1 MINFLNLQIKTQSEQ
16 QMLYA
21 QTQNML
27 EKITLRHITFVIV
40 AMKVVMALYLLWGV
54 MNHGDGKASFSFDW
68 SFVGFLLTGFIAQLI
83 DGALGMAHGV
93 TCTSLLFYFGV
104 SPAVATASVHTTKV
118 FTAGASGLSHLY
130 LGNVDR
136 KLLLRLIL
144 PGIAGAVI
152 GAYMISEVFD
162 GKWIKP
168 YITMYLL
175 FLGVLILLK
184 SFRTP
189 KPRTEVKFVSLLGA
203 FGGFFDSIGGGGWGP
218 IVTSNIVNQ
227 GNDPRE
233 AVGTVNTAEFFVAF
247 FSTLV
252 FLVFVVV
259 ESWQVVLGLI
269 AGGLLA
275 APLGALL
282 VRQIRPKTL
291 MFLVGI
297 TIILSQSYN
306 LYSWLF

>member
-1 MINFLNLQIKTQSEQ
+1 MIYTQP
-16 QMLYA
+16 
-21 QTQNML
+21 QNML
-27 EKITLRHITFVIV
+27 ERITLKHITLLIIV
-40 AMKVVMALYLLWGV
+40 MKVAMALYLFWGII
-54 MNHGDGKASFSFDW
+54 NRGGTETAFAFDW
-68 SFVGFLLTGFIAQLI
+68 TFVGYLLTGFIAQLI

-144 PGIAGAVI
+144 PGILGAVI
-152 GAYMISEVFD
+152 GAYMISEVLD

-184 SFRTP
+184 SFRTQRP
-189 KPRTEVKFVSLLGA
+189 KTEVKFVSLLGA

-247 FSTLV
+247 FSTMV

>member
-1 MINFLNLQIKTQSEQ
+1 
-16 QMLYA
+16 MLRR
-21 QTQNML
+21 
-27 EKITLRHITFVIV
+27 ITLKHISISIIFLKV
-40 AMKVVMALYLLWGV
+40 AMAIYLVLSVWKQTGEIATF
-54 MNHGDGKASFSFDW
+54 HFDW
-68 SFVGFLLTGFIAQLI
+68 TFLAYLLTGFIAQLI

-93 TCTSLLFYFGV
+93 TCTTLLFHFGV

-144 PGIAGAVI
+144 PGILGAIV
-152 GAYMISEVFD
+152 GAYMISEVLD

-168 YITMYLL
+168 YVTMYLL

-184 SFRTP
+184 SFRSQRP
-189 KPRTEVKFVSLLGA
+189 KTEIKFVSLLGA

-247 FSTLV
+247 SSTLI
-252 FLVFVVV
+252 FLIFVVV
-259 ESWQVVLGLI
+259 ESWQVVFGLI

-282 VRQIRPKTL
+282 VRNISAKAL

-297 TIILSQSYN
+297 TIILSQTYT
-306 LYSWLF
+306 LYTWLF

>member
-1 MINFLNLQIKTQSEQ
+1 
-16 QMLYA
+16 
-21 QTQNML
+21 ML
-27 EKITLRHITFVIV
+27 ERITLKHITLLIIV
-40 AMKVVMALYLLWGV
+40 MKVAMALYLFWGII
-54 MNHGDGKASFSFDW
+54 NKGGSETAFAFDW
-68 SFVGFLLTGFIAQLI
+68 TFVGYLLTGFVAQLI

-144 PGIAGAVI
+144 PGILGAVI
-152 GAYMISEVFD
+152 GAYMISEVLD

-184 SFRTP
+184 SFRTQRP
-189 KPRTEVKFVSLLGA
+189 KTEVKFVSLLGA

-227 GNDPRE
+227 GSSRYSEHSRVFCSFFQYDGILGICGGRE
-233 AVGTVNTAEFFVAF
+233 LASCARTHCRWLNGGAIGGFIGSSNSPQNLDVSGGDHHY
-247 FSTLV
+247 LV
-252 FLVFVVV
+252 PKLQFIQLVI
-259 ESWQVVLGLI
+259 LTCKLI
-269 AGGLLA
+269 KN
-275 APLGALL
+275 P
-282 VRQIRPKTL
+282 
-291 MFLVGI
+291 
-297 TIILSQSYN
+297 S
-306 LYSWLF
+306 

>member
-1 MINFLNLQIKTQSEQ
+1 
-16 QMLYA
+16 
-21 QTQNML
+21 ML
-27 EKITLRHITFVIV
+27 EKITLRHITASIIALKV
-40 AMKVVMALYLLWGV
+40 AMAIYLVMSVWRQTGGV
-54 MNHGDGKASFSFDW
+54 ATFHFDW
-68 SFVGFLLTGFIAQLI
+68 TFLAYLLTGFIAQLI

-93 TCTSLLFYFGV
+93 TCTTLLFHFGV

-144 PGIAGAVI
+144 PGILGAVI

-168 YITMYLL
+168 YVTMYLL

-184 SFRTP
+184 SFRSQRP
-189 KPRTEVKFVSLLGA
+189 KTEIKFVSLLGA

-247 FSTLV
+247 CSTLV

-259 ESWQVVLGLI
+259 ESWQVVFGLI

-282 VRQIRPKTL
+282 VRNISAKAL

-297 TIILSQSYN
+297 TIILSQTYT
-306 LYSWLF
+306 LYTWLF

>member
-1 MINFLNLQIKTQSEQ
+1 MLITQG
-16 QMLYA
+16 
-21 QTQNML
+21 QNML
-27 EKITLRHITFVIV
+27 EKITLRHISLLIVALKLLMAVYLAIGIWGHAGSKPILAFDWTFVAYV
-40 AMKVVMALYLLWGV
+40 
-54 MNHGDGKASFSFDW
+54 
-68 SFVGFLLTGFIAQLI
+68 LTGFIAQLI

-93 TCTSLLFYFGV
+93 TCTTLLFYFGV

-144 PGIAGAVI
+144 PGIIGAVA

-168 YITMYLL
+168 YITLYLL
-175 FLGVLILLK
+175 FLGVVILLK
-184 SFRTP
+184 SFRSQRP
-189 KPRTEVKFVSLLGA
+189 KTEIKFVSTLGA
-203 FGGFFDSIGGGGWGP
+203 VGGFLDSIGGGGWGP

-247 FSTLV
+247 FSTAV
-252 FLVFVVV
+252 FLIFVVV

-269 AGGLLA
+269 GGGLLA

-282 VRQIRPKTL
+282 VRKITAKAL
-291 MFLVGI
+291 MFLVGLI
-297 TIILSQSYN
+297 IILTQSYTLIN
-306 LYSWLF
+306 WWLK

>member
-1 MINFLNLQIKTQSEQ
+1 
-16 QMLYA
+16 MLRR
-21 QTQNML
+21 
-27 EKITLRHITFVIV
+27 ITLKHISISIIFLKV
-40 AMKVVMALYLLWGV
+40 AMAIYLVLSVWKQTGEIATF
-54 MNHGDGKASFSFDW
+54 HFDW
-68 SFVGFLLTGFIAQLI
+68 TFLAYLLTGFIAQLI

-93 TCTSLLFYFGV
+93 TCTTLLFHFGV

-144 PGIAGAVI
+144 PGILGAIV
-152 GAYMISEVFD
+152 GAYMISEVLD

-168 YITMYLL
+168 YVTMYLL

-184 SFRTP
+184 SFRSQRP
-189 KPRTEVKFVSLLGA
+189 KTEIKFVSLLGA

-247 FSTLV
+247 SSTLI

-259 ESWQVVLGLI
+259 ESWQVVFGLI

-282 VRQIRPKTL
+282 VRNISAKAL

-297 TIILSQSYN
+297 TIILSQTYT
-306 LYSWLF
+306 LYTWLF